1 METINHRGV
10 STAEDLIV
18 AVRDRGLNCIVVS
31 SDLNGLP
38 TLQLSPDQ
46 ALIGEPR
53 ATLRFEDGSDGAGL
67 SSGNKLENLT
77 LIAAPEKRA
86 LFNDTD
92 IADFGHL
99 ELRNLTLTG
108 VAQILA
114 AGSVKAGHVEAH
126 NIDIVSA
133 DARAYDIRPKAYG
146 VEVIPGAFTLWNQ
159 QLDPS
164 VTITAD
170 LTGISAGRA
179 RAPVRGSG
187 VFVSGA
193 GDGAGKLFVARLETG
208 AIYCDAGIVRGTA
221 DRISG
226 GVFTCYGAVVEV
238 VRTSGAVTTYGPNDM
253 VLDNWGTVDRW
264 ISEEKITS
272 HGPSGIGFVNFGTI
286 NLLKLKA
293 PIETFGQGARGFNVY
308 AGTVHSAEFDRILTH
323 GDGAVGIQISR
334 TVGRISVQ
342 RGIETF
348 GGTGESLV
356 KGVMTELSA
365 IPFSVKSGGSVQ
377 ALRVDGGL
385 RTHASGVVPIELQGG
400 VESLLVNDGVKSL
413 AGEENTPQQ

>member
-1 METINHRGV
+1 MEAINQRDV
-10 STAEDLIV
+10 STVQDLIV
-18 AVRDRGLNCIVVS
+18 AVRDRGVNRIAVS
-31 SDLNGLP
+31 RDLANLP
-38 TLQLSPDQ
+38 TLQLSPGQ

-53 ATLRFEDGSDGAGL
+53 ATLRFEEGSDGVGL

-77 LIAAPEKRA
+77 LIAAPEKRS

-92 IADFGHL
+92 VADFGCL

-108 VAQILA
+108 VTQILA

-164 VTITAD
+164 VTITAN

-193 GDGAGKLFVARLETG
+193 GDAGGRLSIARLETG
-208 AIYCDAGIVRGTA
+208 TIHSDAGIAQGTA
-221 DRISG
+221 DRIAG
-226 GVFTCYGAVVEV
+226 GVFTCYGAVVEM
-238 VRTSGAVTTYGPNDM
+238 VRTDGAVTTYGPNDM

-264 ISEEKITS
+264 ISEEKIAS

-308 AGTVHSAEFDRILTH
+308 AGTVNLAEFDRIVTH

-334 TVGRISVQ
+334 SRPHFGEARNRDVWRDWRIIGQ
-342 RGIETF
+342 RRHDGTF
-348 GGTGESLV
+348 GDSIQRKIRRLG
-356 KGVMTELSA
+356 A
-365 IPFSVKSGGSVQ
+365 
-377 ALRVDGGL
+377 
-385 RTHASGVVPIELQGG
+385 G
-400 VESLLVNDGVKSL
+400 VESRWRTANPCFGSSSNRI
-413 AGEENTPQQ
+413 AGQR